1 MVGNAMYFG
10 PMQGYWGGGKLLF
23 DEAGGGLAA
32 MGSVMGEADINS
44 NQSLM
49 VQAARG
55 SLADLNWHLTE
66 LKTMD
71 VFGDELE
78 VTQIQNLLA
87 GRSTYADLEA
97 DLKKAGELH
106 QQMANQINTK
116 SKGSIPEGA
125 ADLLA
130 KYGLG
135 GWELTKTGANR
146 AKGASD
152 ALMKLGGRLASA
164 ADGFFKIGLY
174 NFELDT
180 LVEAAKQAPPSDP
193 LSKMISGPN
202 NTPSSGLKQMAAEI
216 VKDTTQSY
224 SRALPI
230 IKTFTRSS
238 MGVVIAPYIRF
249 AADVP
254 RVFINGIFQAK
265 KEMASKNP
273 VIRKRGKRRALGALT
288 TTAASLAL
296 TKGSQ
301 LLLFGFDD
309 EDEMDMIRGGM
320 PKWMRSS
327 GICFYKTE
335 DGEIYSTDL
344 TFLNP
349 FAAYQEPFVRGLEAL
364 LKGDIGGAVSKTLWV
379 DGLLKPFASEQ
390 ILAGAITDVVFNED
404 EYGRKLVQEGE
415 DWGAFTLLEQ
425 VWKRAYEPRTFRA
438 AKDSFDAI
446 FSDKSEAWFTSPLGL
461 IWKEV
466 LPVKPHQL
474 DVDKTFR
481 RYLRNHMEDYRNN
494 RMSLEKE
501 TMSPSDVVDEYN
513 KFAKVRIYQAND
525 FSRAVIGAEKLG
537 KSLFSIEKDAKSFGV
552 SKERLRLNRLDL
564 IMRPVMS
571 DPMKRRMITDSKLQL
586 RYSDYLNARDKY
598 DLYIPTG
605 D

>member
-1 MVGNAMYFG
+1 
-10 PMQGYWGGGKLLF
+10 
-23 DEAGGGLAA
+23 
-32 MGSVMGEADINS
+32 
-44 NQSLM
+44 
-49 VQAARG
+49 
-55 SLADLNWHLTE
+55 
-66 LKTMD
+66 
-71 VFGDELE
+71 
-78 VTQIQNLLA
+78 
-87 GRSTYADLEA
+87 
-97 DLKKAGELH
+97 
-106 QQMANQINTK
+106 
-116 SKGSIPEGA
+116 
-125 ADLLA
+125 
-130 KYGLG
+130 
-135 GWELTKTGANR
+135 
-146 AKGASD
+146 
-152 ALMKLGGRLASA
+152 
-164 ADGFFKIGLY
+164 
-174 NFELDT
+174 
-180 LVEAAKQAPPSDP
+180 
-193 LSKMISGPN
+193 
-202 NTPSSGLKQMAAEI
+202 
-216 VKDTTQSY
+216 
-224 SRALPI
+224 
-230 IKTFTRSS
+230 
-238 MGVVIAPYIRF
+238 
-249 AADVP
+249 
-254 RVFINGIFQAK
+254 
-265 KEMASKNP
+265 
-273 VIRKRGKRRALGALT
+273 
-288 TTAASLAL
+288 
-296 TKGSQ
+296 
-301 LLLFGFDD
+301 
-309 EDEMDMIRGGM
+309 M

-466 LPVKPHQL
+466 LPVKPHKL